1 MERTLVFI
9 KPDGIQ
15 KKIIGEIISRFEK
28 KGLTLE
34 KMQMV
39 TLSKAQVDS
48 HYQEHLEKPF
58 YPELRDYILSSP
70 IVAMVWSGSNAIAV
84 VRKLIGATNPSLA
97 EPGTIRGDYAL
108 SLPFNLV
115 HASDSVLSAEKEI
128 KNILLVFLMLL

>member
-70 IVAMVWSGSNAIAV
+70 IVAMVWSGSSAIAV

-128 KNILLVFLMLL
+128 KNIF

>member
-128 KNILLVFLMLL
+128 KNIF

>member
-39 TLSKAQVDS
+39 ALSKAQVDS

-70 IVAMVWSGSNAIAV
+70 IVAMVWSGSSAIAV

-128 KNILLVFLMLL
+128 KNIF

>member
-9 KPDGIQ
+9 KPDGIE

-34 KMQMV
+34 KMNMV
-39 TLSKAQVDS
+39 TLSKAQVDI

-84 VRKLIGATNPSLA
+84 VRKLIGATNPSMA

-115 HASDSVLSAEKEI
+115 HASDSEVSAEKEI
-128 KNILLVFLMLL
+128 KNIF

>member
-1 MERTLVFI
+1 MERKLVFI
-9 KPDGIQ
+9 KPDGIK

-128 KNILLVFLMLL
+128 KNIF